1 MIIPAPPSGPTDPPP
16 AEPTPS
22 VGELFARITEQVS
35 RLVRA
40 EIDLV
45 KAELIAKVT
54 RLGIGAGLL
63 AAGGVLA
70 LYGLGV
76 LIHSAVLGLSNAVAP
91 WLAALIVALAI
102 FAIVGVLVLVGVK
115 QLKAGVPPTPESAV
129 ENVKKDVDAVKKGL
143 RS

>member
-1 MIIPAPPSGPTDPPP
+1 MIIPAPPSGPSDPPP
-16 AEPTPS
+16 SEATPS

-54 RLGIGAGLL
+54 RLGIGAALL

-102 FAIVGVLVLVGVK
+102 FAVVGVLVLVGIK

-143 RS
+143 SS